1 MTAPASSRAADR
13 RLALVLIGPPG
24 SGKGT
29 QAIRLAERY
38 KVPHISTGDI
48 LRAAV
53 RDGTPLGR
61 QVSSILAAGSLVG
74 DDLITDLVRDRL
86 READARP
93 GFVLDGYPRTLAQAQ
108 ALDPLLTSPPI
119 VILIDVPDEE
129 IVARLGTRRV
139 CESCRITQTASLVES
154 DPCPYCGGKLVRRP
168 DDEPAT
174 VRLRLRTYA
183 EFAAPVIAHYRATA
197 LFGTV
202 NGVQPLTAV
211 LRDLCA
217 EIDHRRS
224 GVQEK

>member
-1 MTAPASSRAADR
+1 MTAPSFSRAAER
-13 RLALVLIGPPG
+13 RLNLVLIGPPG

-38 KVPHISTGDI
+38 TVPHISTGDI

-61 QVSSILAAGSLVG
+61 QVAAILAAGSLVG
-74 DDLITDLVRDRL
+74 DDVITDLVRERL
-86 READARP
+86 RGSDARS
-93 GFVLDGYPRTLAQAQ
+93 GFVLDGYPRTVAQAR
-108 ALDPLLTSPPI
+108 ALDQLLASPPI

-129 IVARLGTRRV
+129 IVARLGKRRV
-139 CESCRITQTASLVES
+139 CDSCRITQTASLVES
-154 DPCPYCGGKLVRRP
+154 DPCPYCGGRLVRRS

-174 VRLRLRTYA
+174 VRHRLATYA
-183 EFAAPVIAHYRATA
+183 EFATPVIAHYRATA

-217 EIDHRRS
+217 EIDNRRA
-224 GVQEK
+224 GG

>member
-1 MTAPASSRAADR
+1 MTAPVSSRAGER
-13 RLALVLIGPPG
+13 RLSLVLIGPPG

-38 KVPHISTGDI
+38 NVPHISTGDI

-61 QVSSILAAGSLVG
+61 QVAAILASGSLVG
-74 DDLITDLVRDRL
+74 DDVITDLVRERL
-86 READARP
+86 REPDARS
-93 GFVLDGYPRTLAQAQ
+93 GFLLDGYPRTVAQAK
-108 ALDPLLTSPPI
+108 ALDQLLTSPPI

-129 IVARLGTRRV
+129 IVTRLGKRRV
-139 CESCRITQTASLVES
+139 CESCRITQTGSQVES
-154 DPCPYCGGKLVRRP
+154 DPCPYCGGKLVRRA
-168 DDEPAT
+168 DDEPVT
-174 VRLRLRTYA
+174 VRHRLATYA
-183 EFAAPVIAHYRATA
+183 EFAGPVIAHYRATA

-217 EIDHRRS
+217 QIDHRRS
-224 GVQEK
+224 GVQE

>member
-1 MTAPASSRAADR
+1 MTAPASSRAGDR
-13 RLALVLIGPPG
+13 RLNLVLIGPPG

-61 QVSSILAAGSLVG
+61 QVATVLAAGSLVG
-74 DDLITDLVRDRL
+74 DDLITDLVRHRL
-86 READARP
+86 REPDARP

-108 ALDPLLTSPPI
+108 ALDLLLTSPPI
-119 VILIDVPDEE
+119 VMLIEVPDEE
-129 IVARLGTRRV
+129 IVARLGKRRV

-154 DPCPYCGGKLVRRP
+154 DPCPYCGGRLVRRA

-174 VRLRLRTYA
+174 VRHRLATYA

-202 NGVQPLTAV
+202 NGVQPFTAV
-211 LRDLCA
+211 LRDLCT
-217 EIDHRRS
+217 EIENKRS
-224 GVQEK
+224 RGQE